1 MRNRIFVLTSILT
14 LVAGATILAASRSEV
29 VKAHLQMSGFQ
40 HPGDGKA
47 NTFGPELFDHIAR
60 ELNLSDSQKP
70 QVKAIFES
78 AHATFAS
85 LHQKMEDTDKQL
97 ESVTAN
103 GQFDETQVRSLANQK
118 AQLMAE
124 AIVEHERMKSKIFAI
139 LTPDQRAKAEE
150 LHKRHN
156 NHFGFH

>member
-1 MRNRIFVLTSILT
+1 MRNRILIVTSILA
-14 LVAGATILAASRSEV
+14 LVAGATILAAGRSEAV
-29 VKAHLQMSGFQ
+29 RAHLQMGFQ
-40 HPGDGKA
+40 HPGNGSA
-47 NTFGPELFDHIAR
+47 STFGPEMFDHIAR
-60 ELNLSDSQKP
+60 ELNLTDSQKP

-97 ESVTAN
+97 ETVTAN
-103 GQFDETQVRSLANQK
+103 GQFDETQVRTLANQK

-150 LHKRHN
+150 LHKRHS